1 LKENFNLSDLSVRCS
16 GQTGARMK
24 KYMVAKYIRLSME
37 DLDLC
42 NSEEKAE
49 SVSISN
55 QRNFIDTF
63 IEQGEEFQGAEI
75 KEFVDKGAA
84 PVMQAGRNRLH
95 YRKGFVT
102 FWTKLSGSWRLF
114 GTDFPVFGC
123 SFYQHQ

>member
-1 LKENFNLSDLSVRCS
+1 MKENFNLADLSVRCS

-63 IEQGEEFQGAEI
+63 IEQGE
-75 KEFVDKGAA
+75 A
-84 PVMQAGRNRLH
+84 PVMQTGSNRLH

-114 GTDFPVFGC
+114 GTNFPVFGC